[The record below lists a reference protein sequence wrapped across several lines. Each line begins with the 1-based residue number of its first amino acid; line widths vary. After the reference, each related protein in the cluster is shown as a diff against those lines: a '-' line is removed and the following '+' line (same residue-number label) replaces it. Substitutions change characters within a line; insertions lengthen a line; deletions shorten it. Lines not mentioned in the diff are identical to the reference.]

1 MKNQTFNIYSESNL
15 SLSGEIREGCLHLTS
30 EVWGDYDSE
39 QHIDFF
45 KDATEKLFSLIS
57 LDEFIAL
64 CRKERLLGLN
74 KYLDDNE
81 IERSTFTF

>member
-1 MKNQTFNIYSESNL
+1 MKDQAFNIYSERNL

-39 QHIDFF
+39 QHIDFS

-64 CRKERLLGLN
+64 CRKEHLLGLE
-74 KYLDDNE
+74 KFLNE
-81 IERSTFTF
+81 KGIERKTGRV